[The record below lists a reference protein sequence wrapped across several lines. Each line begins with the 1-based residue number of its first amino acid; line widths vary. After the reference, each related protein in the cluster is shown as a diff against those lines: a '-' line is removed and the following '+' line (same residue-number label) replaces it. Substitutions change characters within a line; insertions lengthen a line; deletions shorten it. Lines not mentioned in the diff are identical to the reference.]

1 MFLILTCMF
10 WIAYASQKTSTEVKN
25 GKDLRVRANTH
36 VISLVE
42 DTLGECS
49 AIVKAVGGFVHV
61 YETENDIRRR
71 STRWVKSKLDTC
83 ASIADAVDTFREDYI
98 PWTSGLVGLRLSEVR
113 FLTKLLK
120 EVSKAIGPVLYIAS
134 RDGDATAKFHSA
146 CDNQGP
152 TVVIV
157 ETTTGAVFGGYT
169 GLDWSSVGS
178 YGSSGTSFLFRMRP
192 AKAHYVI
199 KKSKV
204 GNAIYRHSSYGPTFG
219 GGHDMYIASGALS
232 NSKSYT
238 NGGHGYKFPTHPNY
252 QLADGSKHFQ
262 VKEYVVLKAVAL

>member
-25 GKDLRVRANTH
+25 DKA

-42 DTLGECS
+42 DMLGECS

-61 YETENDIRRR
+61 YETENDIPRRR